1 MKVTSKILGT
11 ISALLLVTT
20 GWLLY
25 SGTQSKGHEKKILQ
39 DLEYLKLKAEADEL
53 FILGNQA
60 PALTRYSFIDSVY
73 GDSLVSKR
81 SALLTSTNDAA
92 LNEQVFSL
100 QRQLERATS
109 LLSAYEKQEKGSD
122 MTNPELE
129 ELRNNESKLLN
140 EIFTLKEKL
149 NQIQRE
155 DKSNVEKKGVLTF
168 TGNRNSSI
176 TYFGDLQ
183 SGKANGTGFGYWNS
197 GSTYEGNWKENM
209 RHGKGT
215 FLWADGEKYTGD
227 YVNDQ
232 REGYGIYTAKAG
244 RYEGQWLNDMRHGEG
259 KLYEPNGKLKVHG
272 VWEKD
277 KLVKTIK

>member
-25 SGTQSKGHEKKILQ
+25 SKTQSKGYEKKILQ
-39 DLEYLKLKAEADEL
+39 DLEYLKIKAEADEL
-53 FILGNQA
+53 FILGNQDL
-60 PALTRYSFIDSVY
+60 ALTRYSLIDSVY

-81 SALLTSTNDAA
+81 SVLLTSTDEAS

-100 QRQLERATS
+100 QRKLERATS
-109 LLSAYEKQEKGSD
+109 LLNAYEKQEKGSD
-122 MTNPELE
+122 LTNPELE

-149 NQIQRE
+149 NQVQNE
-155 DKSNVEKKGVLTF
+155 DKSITEKKGVLTF
-168 TGNRNSSI
+168 TGNRNGSI

-183 SGKANGTGFGYWNS
+183 NGKANGTGFGYWKS
-197 GSTYEGNWKENM
+197 GSTYEGHWKDNM

-215 FLWADGEKYTGD
+215 FLWADGEKYTGE

-232 REGYGIYTAKAG
+232 RQGYGIYTAKAG
-244 RYEGQWLNDMRHGEG
+244 RYEGEWLNDMRHGEG

>member
-1 MKVTSKILGT
+1 MQASSKILGT
-11 ISALLLVTT
+11 ITVLLLITT

-25 SGTQSKGHEKKILQ
+25 TTNQIKGELKEQQHNYNYFLSKA
-39 DLEYLKLKAEADEL
+39 DADEL
-53 FILGNQA
+53 FIRGNYDA
-60 PALTRYSFIDSVY
+60 ALVKYSLIDSLY
-73 GDSLVSKR
+73 NDSLVKIRTDLIITTDES
-81 SALLTSTNDAA
+81 SMA
-92 LNEQVFSL
+92 EQVFSL
-100 QRQLERATS
+100 KRQLERATS
-109 LLSAYEKQEKGSD
+109 LLSNYEKQEKGTEL
-122 MTNPELE
+122 TNPELE
-129 ELRNNESKLLN
+129 ELRINESKLLN
-140 EIFTLKEKL
+140 EIFTLNEKL

-155 DKSNVEKKGVLTF
+155 AQTNVEKKGVIKF
-168 TGNRNSSI
+168 TGNRSSAI

-183 SGKANGTGFGYWNS
+183 NGKANGSGFGYWSS

-209 RHGKGT
+209 RHGKGV

-277 KLVKTIK
+277 KLMKTLK

>member
-25 SGTQSKGHEKKILQ
+25 SKTQSKGYEKKILQ
-39 DLEYLKLKAEADEL
+39 DLEYLKIKAEADEL
-53 FILGNQA
+53 FILGNQDL
-60 PALTRYSFIDSVY
+60 ALTRYSFIDSVY

-81 SALLTSTNDAA
+81 SVLLTSTDEAS

-100 QRQLERATS
+100 QRKLERATS
-109 LLSAYEKQEKGSD
+109 LLNAYEKQEKGSNL
-122 MTNPELE
+122 TNPELE

-140 EIFTLKEKL
+140 EIFALKEKL

-155 DKSNVEKKGVLTF
+155 ERNIHEEKGVINF
-168 TGNRNSSI
+168 TGNRNGSI

-183 SGKANGTGFGYWNS
+183 NGKANGTGFGYWKS
-197 GSTYEGNWKENM
+197 GSTYEGHWKDNM

-215 FLWADGEKYTGD
+215 FLWADGEKYTGE

-232 REGYGIYTAKAG
+232 RQGYGIYTAKAG
-244 RYEGQWLNDMRHGEG
+244 RYEGEWLNDMRHGEG